1 MITGGA
7 IASVWFW
14 IPLAILIIGISSIP
28 SVIGF
33 AIAGVV
39 FIYLMRGIDHLE
51 RIRSEAVFGMG
62 IGIPSRRLSPHT
74 GFQRWAHQ
82 LWLDISSAR
91 FWKSVSHHY
100 LRMVYDLL
108 VTGLALTLLV
118 FAFLAPA
125 AAIAIGNS
133 DADAG
138 LSFVPTPVALL
149 LAVVAVAAAAALLV
163 FAPALDATIDR
174 WLLSPSPTAEL
185 QYQVSALADARQG
198 AVTSAQTERHRIERD
213 LHDSVQPRLV
223 SLAMTIGLAQTKLD
237 TDLPAAKSLIA
248 EAHDDAKS
256 ALVELRN
263 VVRGIAPT
271 ILSDRG
277 LDAALSS
284 VVQRAS
290 NSGVPTTL
298 SVHLPRRL
306 PEEVEACRLLRR
318 RRGADE
324 RHPACRGLAG
334 RGDRAP
340 RRSGQNQLHVTVFD
354 DGHGG
359 AWITDDENA
368 TGLRGLDERV
378 RAARGTFTVSSPVT
392 GPTIVTAVL
401 PCAIVIAEDS
411 ALLRAGIERILT
423 DAGHEVVAGV
433 PDATNLLRLVN
444 DERPDLAI
452 LDVRMPPTFTDE
464 GIRAAALLRSQNP
477 ESPVLVLSHY
487 VEERYAADLIAS
499 DTRGFGYLLKD
510 RVADVPAFLDAVR
523 GRRRPVAPCSTPRW
537 CRRSWCAPI
546 GATSSTR

>member
-108 VTGLALTLLV
+108 VTGLALTLLA

-133 DADAG
+133 DADSG

-306 PEEVEACRLLRR
+306 PEEVEACAYFVVAESLTNVTRHAGASHAAVTVRL
-318 RRGADE
+318 DE
-324 RHPACRGLAG
+324 A
-334 RGDRAP
+334 
-340 RRSGQNQLHVTVFD
+340 QNQLHVTVFD

-401 PCAIVIAEDS
+401 SC
-411 ALLRAGIERILT
+411 G
-423 DAGHEVVAGV
+423 
-433 PDATNLLRLVN
+433 
-444 DERPDLAI
+444 
-452 LDVRMPPTFTDE
+452 
-464 GIRAAALLRSQNP
+464 
-477 ESPVLVLSHY
+477 
-487 VEERYAADLIAS
+487 
-499 DTRGFGYLLKD
+499 
-510 RVADVPAFLDAVR
+510 
-523 GRRRPVAPCSTPRW
+523 
-537 CRRSWCAPI
+537 
-546 GATSSTR
+546 

>member
-1 MITGGA
+1 MTAATDTEAITEVHPAAPAPPTAPVPRVRGLGPVPTASMITGAALG
-7 IASVWFW
+7 SVWFW
-14 IPLAILIIGISSIP
+14 IPLALVVVGVSSIP

-33 AIAGVV
+33 VLAGVV
-39 FIYLMRGIDHLE
+39 FIYVMRGVDHVE
-51 RIRSEAVFGMG
+51 RLRSEAVFGMG
-62 IGIPSRRLSPHT
+62 IGVPARRLSPHT

-82 LWLDISSAR
+82 LLLDISSAR
-91 FWKSVSHHY
+91 FWKSVAHHY
-100 LRMVYDLL
+100 LRMIYDILI
-108 VTGLALTLLV
+108 TGLALALLA

-138 LSFVPTPVALL
+138 LSFLPTPVAWL
-149 LAVVAVAAAAALLV
+149 LAVVALIAAVALLI

-174 WLLSPSPTAEL
+174 WLLCPSPTAEL

-223 SLAMTIGLAQTKLD
+223 SLAMTIGLARTKLD
-237 TDLPAAKSLIA
+237 TDLPAAKALIA

-284 VVQRAS
+284 VAQRAT

-306 PEEVEACRLLRR
+306 PDEVEACAYFVVAEALTNVTRHAGATQATVTVRLDD
-318 RRGADE
+318 A
-324 RHPACRGLAG
+324 A
-334 RGDRAP
+334 
-340 RRSGQNQLHVTVFD
+340 NQLYVSVFD
-354 DGHGG
+354 DGRGG
-359 AWITDDENA
+359 ARIVAEDGDVDA

-378 RAARGTFTVSSPVT
+378 RAARGTFSVSSPIT

-401 PCAIVIAEDS
+401 PCGS
-411 ALLRAGIERILT
+411 
-423 DAGHEVVAGV
+423 
-433 PDATNLLRLVN
+433 
-444 DERPDLAI
+444 
-452 LDVRMPPTFTDE
+452 
-464 GIRAAALLRSQNP
+464 
-477 ESPVLVLSHY
+477 
-487 VEERYAADLIAS
+487 
-499 DTRGFGYLLKD
+499 
-510 RVADVPAFLDAVR
+510 
-523 GRRRPVAPCSTPRW
+523 
-537 CRRSWCAPI
+537 
-546 GATSSTR
+546 